1 MPTVSSLNGSA
12 PKYLSDLSELY
23 RPALRSSNSLDL
35 VVSRLKAYGD
45 WFFKKMAPFVWNC
58 LPLSIRRSKSLS
70 EFRSALKTPFYVN
83 GTMQMF
89 YYFYY
94 CLGSRVCKT
103 QLTFDQVNEQIRFV
117 EIVAEPEVKATDG
130 DAGCIAAAW
139 GSFRLG
145 RPGR

>member
-23 RPALRSSNSLDL
+23 RPALRSSNSLDP
-35 VVSRLKAYGD
+35 VVATTRS
-45 WFFKKMAPFVWNC
+45 FKKMAPFVWNS

>member
-23 RPALRSSNSLDL
+23 RPALRSSNSLDP
-35 VVSRLKAYGD
+35 VVATTRS
-45 WFFKKMAPFVWNC
+45 FKKMAPFVWNC

-89 YYFYY
+89 YY
-94 CLGSRVCKT
+94 CLGSRVYKT

-117 EIVAEPEVKATDG
+117 EIVAEPEMKATDG